1 MAIKY
6 FVDEKNKKTV
16 AVLEGCRWDAVNHI
30 QKMLRRNN
38 MDEAMLS
45 YRPYLMPDTL
55 RAVVTCSELD
65 QYDVEEGKRQAK
77 KKLMKHYSKS
87 VEKRVIQYQND
98 LWRMIEALKS

>member
-16 AVLEGCRWDAVNHI
+16 AVLEGCQWDAVNHI
-30 QKMLRRNN
+30 QKTLRRGNL
-38 MDEAMLS
+38 DESLLS

-55 RAVVTCSELD
+55 RAVVTCSEMD

-77 KKLMKHYSKS
+77 KKLMEHYSKS
-87 VEKRVIQYQND
+87 VEKRVKQYQQD
-98 LWRMIEALKS
+98 LLRIVDVLKV

>member
-16 AVLEGCRWDAVNHI
+16 AVLEGCQWDAVNHI
-30 QKMLRRNN
+30 QKMLRRGN
-38 MDEAMLS
+38 MGDYLVS
-45 YRPYLMPDTL
+45 YAEYLMPDTL

-77 KKLMKHYSKS
+77 KKLMQHYSQS
-87 VEKRVIQYQND
+87 VEKRVAQYRQY
-98 LWRMIEALKS
+98 LLRMFEILNV

>member
-6 FVDEKNKKTV
+6 FADEKNKKTV
-16 AVLEGCRWDAVNHI
+16 AVLEGCKWDAVNHI
-30 QKMLRRNN
+30 QKMLRRGN
-38 MDEAMLS
+38 MYDALLS

-77 KKLMKHYSKS
+77 KKLMQHYSKS
-87 VEKRVIQYQND
+87 IQKRINMYRDD
-98 LWRMIEALKS
+98 LLRMTEILKS

>member
-16 AVLEGCRWDAVNHI
+16 AVLEGCKWDAVNHI
-30 QKMLRRNN
+30 QKMLRRGN
-38 MDEAMLS
+38 MDEGMLS
-45 YRPYLMPDTL
+45 YRPYLIPDTL

-65 QYDVEEGKRQAK
+65 TYDVEEGKRQAK
-77 KKLMKHYSKS
+77 KKLMQHYSKS

-98 LWRMIEALKS
+98 LWRMIEVLKS

>member
-6 FVDEKNKKTV
+6 FVDEKSKKTV

-30 QKMLRRNN
+30 QKTLRRGNL
-38 MDEAMLS
+38 DERMLS
-45 YRPYLMPDTL
+45 YNPYLMPDTL

-77 KKLMKHYSKS
+77 KKLMEHYSKS
-87 VEKRVIQYQND
+87 VGKRVEQYCQD
-98 LWRMIEALKS
+98 LLNVVELLRS